1 MALFGSVLPTII
13 GTVLAYSVLR
23 VDNFTTAV
31 AVGCSFGPTS
41 AGIALEV
48 LQPCGVLAT
57 PLGQLIVATAII
69 DDIIAL
75 VVLNNGCGNDNYGGG
90 VKAAAIAVPIVSALG
105 LVVCGWRHCPL
116 RHMPKLLAQLDHL
129 EQRTVLACRRFGQTS
144 NGTNRHDDTT
154 VKNNT
159 GGTTTDTTIARE
171 HSQQQQE
178 RKLVHVV
185 LLLVALLPGKY
196 YSRSSPL
203 LGAFL
208 AGLRRHDG
216 V

>member
-129 EQRTVLACRRFGQTS
+129 EQRTVLACRRFDQRS
-144 NGTNRHDDTT
+144 NGTNHHDDDTT

-159 GGTTTDTTIARE
+159 
-171 HSQQQQE
+171 
-178 RKLVHVV
+178 VV
-185 LLLVALLPGKY
+185 LPLIRLLLANIRNNNKNENWSTWCY
-196 YSRSSPL
+196 CWSPCC
-203 LGAFL
+203 L
-208 AGLRRHDG
+208 ASTILDRRPCWELFWPA
-216 V
+216 